1 MVDALLQR
9 LQDGQRELYKELRD
23 LNTTLLKDPQVNGK
37 MLQSRNSSS
46 SRPQN
51 KIPRNLQSFSK
62 MFTFVLLKLDLL
74 NIICFFPVDNSHE
87 PQQPTTLNSSYHTT
101 NKTDIME
108 SLNASRFGA
117 LDQRLN
123 ESRKTWKT
131 PRKYVLNLIE
141 Q

>member
-1 MVDALLQR
+1 M
-9 LQDGQRELYKELRD
+9 
-23 LNTTLLKDPQVNGK
+23 
-37 MLQSRNSSS
+37 
-46 SRPQN
+46 
-51 KIPRNLQSFSK
+51 
-62 MFTFVLLKLDLL
+62 
-74 NIICFFPVDNSHE
+74 FFPVDNSHE

-131 PRKYVLNLIE
+131 PRKYVLNLIK